1 MEPNRAENTAWENVF
16 CTNTTVC
23 EEFPEQPWLSVD
35 VLDDHQIRNK
45 ITQKP
50 PHRSNNQQKEKNLKL
65 SFHSLG
71 SPPGAKENIL
81 ECGMKFR
88 EKCVFLVSH
97 YCCCGNTNLR
107 AANSVALVHGL
118 KGDNRLFHLLFL
130 R

>member
-16 CTNTTVC
+16 CANTTVC

-50 PHRSNNQQKEKNLKL
+50 PHRSNSKQKEKNLKL

-88 EKCVFLVSH
+88 EKCVLS
-97 YCCCGNTNLR
+97 CIT
-107 AANSVALVHGL
+107 
-118 KGDNRLFHLLFL
+118 LLL
-130 R
+130 LWKYEPSSSKLCRTC